1 MTSKVYLLFKVYYE
15 GDGDLSFFSY
25 GSLLW
30 CADENSPISSA
41 VSTRTELSSR
51 KETVSGAL
59 LLSKSVQVKKVPMHA
74 SHASESR
81 PCGEYSG
88 IMYET
93 DVFLFWFLFL
103 RQMYF
108 VVGQKGVFPSKLR

>member
-15 GDGDLSFFSY
+15 GDGDLSFFPC
-25 GSLLW
+25 GSLLL

-93 DVFLFWFLFL
+93 DVFLFLLL